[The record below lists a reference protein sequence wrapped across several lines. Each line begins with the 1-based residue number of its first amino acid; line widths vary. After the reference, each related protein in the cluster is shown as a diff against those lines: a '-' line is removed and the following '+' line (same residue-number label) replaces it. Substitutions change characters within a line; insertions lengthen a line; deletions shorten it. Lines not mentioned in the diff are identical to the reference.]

1 MIETFPSRELLVVIL
16 AGLATAL
23 GGAGWWC
30 VCHFF
35 VPRKIFDQHQEEAE
49 QSRRRLA
56 ERIQAMETRLEALP
70 TSEQMAGLR
79 GDFRALGAQMKSLAD
94 AQQTMS
100 RQIETLTRFLL
111 EHRP

>member
-1 MIETFPSRELLVVIL
+1 MIEAFPSRELVVVIL
-16 AGLATAL
+16 SGLVTAL

-49 QSRRRLA
+49 RSRRRLD
-56 ERIQAMETRLEALP
+56 ERIQAMEARLEALP

-79 GDFRALGAQMKSLAD
+79 GDFRALGAQMKGLAD
-94 AQQTMS
+94 AQQAMS

-111 EHRP
+111 EHRA

>member
-1 MIETFPSRELLVVIL
+1 MIEAFPSRELLVVIL
-16 AGLATAL
+16 AGLLTAL

-35 VPRKIFDQHQEEAE
+35 VLRKTFDQHQEEAE

-56 ERIQAMETRLEALP
+56 ERIQAMEARLDDLP
-70 TSEQMAGLR
+70 TAKQLAGLS
-79 GDFRALGAQMKSLAD
+79 GDFRALSAQMDGLAA
-94 AQQTMS
+94 AQQTMN

-111 EHRP
+111 ERKP

>member
-1 MIETFPSRELLVVIL
+1 MIEAFPSRELLVVIL
-16 AGLATAL
+16 TGLVTAL

-35 VPRKIFDQHQEEAE
+35 VPRKVFDQHQEEAE

-56 ERIQAMETRLEALP
+56 ERIQAMEARLEALP
-70 TSEQMAGLR
+70 TSEQVAGLR
-79 GDFRALGAQMKSLAD
+79 GDFRTLGAQIKGLAE

-111 EHRP
+111 ERKA